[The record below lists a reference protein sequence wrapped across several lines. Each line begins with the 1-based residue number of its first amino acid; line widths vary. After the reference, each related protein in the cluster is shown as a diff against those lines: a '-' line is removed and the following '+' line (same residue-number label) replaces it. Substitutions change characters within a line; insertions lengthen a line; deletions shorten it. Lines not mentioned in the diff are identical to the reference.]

1 MSTERVKLDLV
12 DGVMSLTLSRPE
24 KRNAI
29 DEQTIEE
36 IHLALD
42 QADLD
47 QHVRVVALRG
57 AGKDFCA
64 GMDLD
69 DLLASADRAPAENL
83 ASARRFGEIFVRLR
97 SLPKPVV
104 AIVTGRALAGGMGL
118 ATACDLVLAHPD
130 SAFGYPEIQRGFV
143 PAVVI
148 ALLRRSTG
156 EKIAF
161 DLVATGRIL
170 TAAEAQAAG
179 LVSRVLRREEFE
191 TDVAAVLHQ
200 LAAASPTAL
209 ALTKQ
214 QLYAVEG
221 KQFADAIE
229 QGALVNAFART
240 TDDFRAS
247 IQQFLKRG

>member
-1 MSTERVKLDLV
+1 MSDERVMLDLV
-12 DGVMSLTLSRPE
+12 DGVMSLTLNRPE

-29 DEQTIEE
+29 DTRTIDEL
-36 IHLALD
+36 HLALD

-47 QHVRVVALRG
+47 RHVRVLALRG

-69 DLLASADRAPAENL
+69 DLLASADRPAAENL
-83 ASARRFGEIFVRLR
+83 ASAQRFGEIFVRLR
-97 SLPKPVV
+97 ALPKPAV

-143 PAVVI
+143 PAMVI
-148 ALLRRSTG
+148 ALLRRATG
-156 EKIAF
+156 EKVAF

-170 TAAEAQAAG
+170 PARDALAAG
-179 LVSRVLRREEFE
+179 LVSRVLPAETFE
-191 TDVAAVLHQ
+191 ADVTAVLAQ
-200 LAAASPTAL
+200 LAGASATAL
-209 ALTKQ
+209 ALTKR

-221 KQFADAIE
+221 KQFAEAIE

-247 IQQFLKRG
+247 IQQFLKR